1 MSCAILGFA
10 GSYCRWPAVLPR
22 LNVGHALQNACILQ
36 SCFLDLLQWYDVGG
50 PLNPACVCVQ
60 LPNLGINQQFISFTN
75 VTMES
80 DKFICVRETGA
91 SNSVVIVDL
100 AAPLTPLKRPI
111 TADSALMNP
120 ATKVIALK
128 ASVAG
133 AAGDS
138 LQIFNLE
145 MKSKMKSFQI
155 AQPVVFWKWITPSK
169 LGLVTASTVYHWDM
183 NVSNPLFL
191 TPMLTA
197 VFKVMH
203 DNMSGV
209 MPRLCSPLRAR
220 RCTLSHYLQPVM
232 GTLLHAQGP
241 SDPEKV
247 FDRTA
252 NLENTQ
258 IINYRVDAAEKW
270 CVLIG
275 IAPGAAERYVPAADD
290 MQHVAHPVR
299 SEWAGKRRQNITF
312 ALASK
317 TGWASGLGVS

>member
-1 MSCAILGFA
+1 MCKLLTCSCMC
-10 GSYCRWPAVLPR
+10 S
-22 LNVGHALQNACILQ
+22 
-36 SCFLDLLQWYDVGG
+36 
-50 PLNPACVCVQ
+50 Q

-100 AAPLTPLKRPI
+100 SAPMTPLKRPI

-169 LGLVTASTVYHWDM
+169 LGLVTAATVYHWDM
-183 NVSNPLFL
+183 NVRN
-191 TPMLTA
+191 
-197 VFKVMH
+197 
-203 DNMSGV
+203 
-209 MPRLCSPLRAR
+209 
-220 RCTLSHYLQPVM
+220 
-232 GTLLHAQGP
+232 
-241 SDPEKV
+241 
-247 FDRTA
+247 
-252 NLENTQ
+252 
-258 IINYRVDAAEKW
+258 
-270 CVLIG
+270 
-275 IAPGAAERYVPAADD
+275 
-290 MQHVAHPVR
+290 
-299 SEWAGKRRQNITF
+299 
-312 ALASK
+312 
-317 TGWASGLGVS
+317 

>member
-1 MSCAILGFA
+1 MFGLHLREDAF
-10 GSYCRWPAVLPR
+10 
-22 LNVGHALQNACILQ
+22 CIRASLIY
-36 SCFLDLLQWYDVGG
+36 SNGVMWAS
-50 PLNPACVCVQ
+50 PLNPAPVYVQ

-183 NVSNPLFL
+183 NVSNSLFH
-191 TPMLTA
+191 A
-197 VFKVMH
+197 V
-203 DNMSGV
+203 
-209 MPRLCSPLRAR
+209 
-220 RCTLSHYLQPVM
+220 T
-232 GTLLHAQGP
+232 
-241 SDPEKV
+241 
-247 FDRTA
+247 
-252 NLENTQ
+252 
-258 IINYRVDAAEKW
+258 
-270 CVLIG
+270 
-275 IAPGAAERYVPAADD
+275 
-290 MQHVAHPVR
+290 
-299 SEWAGKRRQNITF
+299 
-312 ALASK
+312 
-317 TGWASGLGVS
+317 